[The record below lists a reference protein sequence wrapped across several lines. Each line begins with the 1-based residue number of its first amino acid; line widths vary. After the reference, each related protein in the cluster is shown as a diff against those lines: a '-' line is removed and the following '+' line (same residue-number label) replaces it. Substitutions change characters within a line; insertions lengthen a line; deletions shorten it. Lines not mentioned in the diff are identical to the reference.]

1 MGKAA
6 QNLEFEE
13 AAGCRDMIESIK
25 KVEIRQKITDFGG
38 VDRDII
44 AAASTNHEAVVQIF
58 FVREGK
64 LVGRDHFH
72 LNGVGGDTNE
82 EILQS
87 FVKQFY
93 AGTPFIPR
101 EVMIEYEIQDSRL
114 IEEWLSQRRGGKVS
128 VIVPKKARRSG

>member
-1 MGKAA
+1 MT
-6 QNLEFEE
+6 QFSL
-13 AAGCRDMIESIK
+13 R
-25 KVEIRQKITDFGG
+25 
-38 VDRDII
+38 
-44 AAASTNHEAVVQIF
+44 
-58 FVREGK
+58 
-64 LVGRDHFH
+64 L

-114 IEEWLSQRRGGKVS
+114 IEEWLKTENH
-128 VIVPKKARRSG
+128 